1 MKRQTSRGYTLIE
14 LALAMVVLGLVMV
27 VVWRF
32 GVTANQRMVEIEAP
46 PALAAA
52 DQALIGYAAVQ
63 SRLPCPDTTGDGR
76 EDCAGNPVGR
86 LPVVTLGLVRSDLA
100 NVRYGVFRAAQ
111 ALTEAGQPRQDADL
125 AASPAKDRFAP
136 LIATAYPVVVLTPS
150 PLLGNVNGIDFCAA
164 LRSGGALPANNARLH
179 IQDGAGTMIKNVA
192 YALALPGALDA
203 DNNGSGFDAPNAS
216 ATGFASPARPIGTAY
231 DDGVLAVDFSQMFT
245 RMACAGVLAA
255 ASHAHANAASSA
267 AILYSAF
274 RDYDVQLRLAD
285 EMAQAKV
292 SSAIAGTFSAAAGVP
307 KAGATIALAI
317 ANSLLTAGA
326 ATPTIAVAATAVA
339 FNAAAVVSAGIALGL
354 ANDAKVVSAQRI
366 LDFAPLLSDSQALS
380 ASIFTHALAADAA
393 GIY

>member
-1 MKRQTSRGYTLIE
+1 MKRHTSRGYTLIE
-14 LALAMVVLGLVMV
+14 LALAMAVLGLVLV

-46 PALAAA
+46 PALAAV
-52 DQALIGYAAVQ
+52 DQALVGFAAVH

-76 EDCAGNPVGR
+76 EDCAGAPVGK
-86 LPVVTLGLVRSDLA
+86 LPVVTLGLVRSDLV

-111 ALTEAGQPRQDADL
+111 TDPRLDADL

-136 LIATAYPVVVLTPS
+136 LIATGYPVVVLTPS
-150 PLLGNVNGIDFCAA
+150 PLLNNINGIDFCTA
-164 LRSGGALPANNARLH
+164 LRSGGALPTNNARLH
-179 IQDGAGTMIKNVA
+179 IEDGTGAMIKNVA
-192 YALALPGALDA
+192 YALALPGAMDA
-203 DNNGSGFDAPNAS
+203 DNDGSGFDAPNAS
-216 ATGFASPARPIGTAY
+216 ATGFASAARPIGAAY
-231 DDGVLAVDFSQMFT
+231 DDSVLAVDFSQLFT
-245 RMACAGVLAA
+245 RMSCAGVLAA

-274 RDYDVQLRLAD
+274 KDYDVQLRLAD

-292 SSAIAGTFSAAAGVP
+292 SSALAGTLSASAGVA

-326 ATPTIAVAATAVA
+326 ATPTIAVAATAIA

-354 ANDAKVVSAQRI
+354 ATSAKVVSAQRVQ
-366 LDFAPLLSDSQALS
+366 DFAPMLSGAQTLS

>member
-27 VVWRF
+27 VLWRF

-52 DQALIGYAAVQ
+52 DQALLGFAAVH
-63 SRLPCPDTTGDGR
+63 SRLPCPDTTGDGQ

-86 LPVVTLGLVRSDLA
+86 LPVVTLGLVRADLA
-100 NVRYGVFRAAQ
+100 QMRYGVFRAAQ
-111 ALTEAGQPRQDADL
+111 TDPTLDADL
-125 AASPAKDRFAP
+125 AANPAKDRFAP
-136 LIATAYPVVVLTPS
+136 LIATGHPVVVLTPS
-150 PLLGNVNGIDFCAA
+150 LRGNINGIDFCTA
-164 LRSGGALPANNARLH
+164 LRSGAALPANSARLH
-179 IQDGAGTMIKNVA
+179 IEDATGAMIKNVA

-203 DNNGSGFDAPNAS
+203 DNDGSAFDAPHAS

-231 DDGVLAVDFSQMFT
+231 DDRVLAVDFSQMFT
-245 RMACAGVLAA
+245 RMSCAGVLAA
-255 ASHAHANAASSA
+255 ASHAHANAASAA
-267 AILYSAF
+267 AILDSAF
-274 RDYDVQLRLAD
+274 QDYNVQLHLAD

-307 KAGATIALAI
+307 KAGAIIALAI

-354 ANDAKVVSAQRI
+354 ANDAKAVSAQRI
-366 LDFAPLLSDSQALS
+366 VDFAPLLSDSQVLS

>member
-1 MKRQTSRGYTLIE
+1 
-14 LALAMVVLGLVMV
+14 MVVLGLVMV

-52 DQALIGYAAVQ
+52 DQALVGFAAVH
-63 SRLPCPDTTGDGR
+63 SRLPCPDTTGNGQ
-76 EDCAGNPVGR
+76 ENCAGNSVGR

-100 NVRYGVFRAAQ
+100 QVRYGVFRAAQ
-111 ALTEAGQPRQDADL
+111 TDPRLDADL
-125 AASPAKDRFAP
+125 AALPAKDRFAP
-136 LIATAYPVVVLTPS
+136 LIATGYPVVVLTPS
-150 PLLGNVNGIDFCAA
+150 PLLGRINGIDFCAA
-164 LRSGGALPANNARLH
+164 LRSGGALPANSTRLH
-179 IQDGAGTMIKNVA
+179 IQDGAGAMIKNVA
-192 YALALPGALDA
+192 YALALPGAMDA
-203 DNNGSGFDAPNAS
+203 DNDGSGFDAPHAS
-216 ATGFASPARPIGTAY
+216 ATGFASPARPIGVAY
-231 DDGVLAVDFSQMFT
+231 DDGVLAVDFSQLFT
-245 RMACAGVLAA
+245 RMSCAGVLAA

-292 SSAIAGTFSAAAGVP
+292 SSAIAGTYSAAAGVT

-326 ATPTIAVAATAVA
+326 ATPTIAVAATAIA
-339 FNAAAVVSAGIALGL
+339 FNAAAVVSAGIAVGL
-354 ANDAKVVSAQRI
+354 ANDAKSVSAQRI
-366 LDFAPLLSDSQALS
+366 QDFAPKLSDSQALS
-380 ASIFTHALAADAA
+380 ASIYTRALAADAA

>member
-27 VVWRF
+27 VLWRF

-52 DQALIGYAAVQ
+52 DQALLGFAAVH
-63 SRLPCPDTTGDGR
+63 SRLPCPDTTGDGQ

-86 LPVVTLGLVRSDLA
+86 LPVVTLGLVRADLA
-100 NVRYGVFRAAQ
+100 RMRYGVFRAAQ
-111 ALTEAGQPRQDADL
+111 TDPTLDADL
-125 AASPAKDRFAP
+125 AANPAKDRFAP
-136 LIATAYPVVVLTPS
+136 LIATGHPVVVLTPS
-150 PLLGNVNGIDFCAA
+150 PLLGNINGIDFCTA
-164 LRSGGALPANNARLH
+164 LRSGAALPANNARLH
-179 IQDGAGTMIKNVA
+179 IEDATGAMIKNVA
-192 YALALPGALDA
+192 YALALPGA
-203 DNNGSGFDAPNAS
+203 FDAPNAS

-231 DDGVLAVDFSQMFT
+231 DDRVLAVDFSQMFT
-245 RMACAGVLAA
+245 RMSCAGVLAA
-255 ASHAHANAASSA
+255 ASHAHANAASAA

-274 RDYDVQLRLAD
+274 RDYDVQIRLAD

-307 KAGATIALAI
+307 KAGAIIALAI

-354 ANDAKVVSAQRI
+354 ANDAKTASAKSI
-366 LDFAPLLSDSQALS
+366 VDFAPLLSDSQVLS
-380 ASIFTHALAADAA
+380 ANIFTHALAADAA